1 MVDGLKRTWRKA
13 GNGPSDED
21 AAFSP
26 SLHVTS
32 DFLNEVKSTR
42 DVCELGQEASATDCP
57 AIDGLIREA
66 NESAGEVNH
75 NKVLDAAVIGSAQA
89 IEHYEISRY
98 GTLIS
103 CAETLG
109 HDDLKS
115 LLDANL
121 REEKAADRKL
131 NMLAE
136 GAVNRR
142 ARGERTAAHTAPVKR
157 RTGTPRKA

>member
-32 DFLNEVKSTR
+32 DFLNEVKS
-42 DVCELGQEASATDCP
+42 ASATDCP
-57 AIDGLIREA
+57 AIDGLIKEA

-103 CAETLG
+103 WAETLG

-142 ARGERTAAHTAPVKR
+142 ARGERTAAHTAPVKM